1 MIRRSPGRDGRD
13 RGSVTPLIIGMVA
26 LLLILGVGV
35 TAAGS
40 AFLAG
45 QRLQRLCDG
54 AAAAV
59 GNAIEPGI
67 AGRQSNDLA
76 VAAAQ
81 NYLGPRGADVSA
93 VVDVVDGRAA
103 LSCSNDPTITFGWVF
118 GSPTVHRST
127 TAVSEPVFRG

>member
-1 MIRRSPGRDGRD
+1 MIGPRPRPDHPD
-13 RGSVTPLIIGMVA
+13 RGSVTPLIIGMVL

-54 AAAAV
+54 AAVAA
-59 GNAIEPGI
+59 GNAIEPGVG
-67 AGRQSNDLA
+67 GRQSNGAA

-81 NYLGPRGADVSA
+81 NYLAPRGADVSA
-93 VVDVVDGRAA
+93 VIDVADNRAT
-103 LSCSNDPTITFGWVF
+103 LSCSNEPSVAFGWVF
-118 GSPTVHRST
+118 GSPTVHRAT

>member
-1 MIRRSPGRDGRD
+1 MTGRRPRRDGPD
-13 RGSVTPLIIGMVA
+13 RGSVTPLIIGMVL

-54 AAAAV
+54 AAAAA

-67 AGRQSNDLA
+67 AGRQSNDGA
-76 VAAAQ
+76 VSAAE
-81 NYLGPRGADVSA
+81 NYLGPRGADVAA
-93 VVDVVDGRAA
+93 VVDVIDGRAA
-103 LSCSNDPTITFGWVF
+103 LNCSNDPTVTFGWVF
-118 GSPTVHRST
+118 GSPTVHRAT